1 MLFYIL
7 TFRQVTTF
15 VQTAVVV
22 IQEKLTGKLSGSH
35 LTPHIFLCHQSVLL
49 TAGTSIM
56 SFFNLLI
63 KCLIKT
69 TTDLIMPL
77 LFVALLHYWILHS
90 SSLFI
95 STQTNTHTYVKNHL
109 VIQTT
114 CRALNNLLM
123 NTARA
128 YISYVH
134 VCHLL
139 SQRGFP
145 KLLSWKKMLQS
156 QN

>member
-22 IQEKLTGKLSGSH
+22 IQEKLTGKLSGTH
-35 LTPHIFLCHQSVLL
+35 LTPHIILCHQSVLL

-77 LFVALLHYWILHS
+77 LFVALLNSPFIITFYINTDEHPHLCKESPSSHS
-90 SSLFI
+90 KNLSSLE
-95 STQTNTHTYVKNHL
+95 
-109 VIQTT
+109 
-114 CRALNNLLM
+114 
-123 NTARA
+123 
-128 YISYVH
+128 
-134 VCHLL
+134 
-139 SQRGFP
+139 
-145 KLLSWKKMLQS
+145 
-156 QN
+156 